1 VAGEFHR
8 TKLAAASEGAA
19 ASVQSRGRSPGK
31 RELDAV
37 QEMEIESP
45 KKEVPNLSTFVAKGH
60 KDMGGNAASSPTG
73 NIGAS
78 VLEDED
84 IGSELMMTPALAAVI
99 FPENKEKNETR
110 QTSQQRSISRFREE
124 MLLSNGSLPLAREG
138 GPLVIPI
145 RSKENDRDSPSMS
158 RKETDQSV
166 SNYHIPGKYPHIKDT
181 RKA

>member
-1 VAGEFHR
+1 
-8 TKLAAASEGAA
+8 
-19 ASVQSRGRSPGK
+19 
-31 RELDAV
+31 
-37 QEMEIESP
+37 MEIESP